1 MAQLALQSMS
11 TAILSPSLL
20 HIPKEEWHNSA
31 GGKLALNSAMQVQP
45 CLPQGLHLEAE
56 ALGEALNARCCT
68 DHWAVSSLLHPCKDK
83 LACVLPAL
91 CPPTGPA
98 RLFWTG
104 RGDNVKLHCR
114 SPREKR
120 ERRIA
125 LPRLPS
131 ELRTLVL
138 LLLSFLLLC
147 SFLMCSNEQ
156 RHMNSLL
163 GVDFEQPLGQ
173 EAATSHLTDC
183 MMALLQFG
191 PE

>member
-1 MAQLALQSMS
+1 
-11 TAILSPSLL
+11 
-20 HIPKEEWHNSA
+20 
-31 GGKLALNSAMQVQP
+31 MQVQP
-45 CLPQGLHLEAE
+45 CLPQRLRLEAW
-56 ALGEALNARCCT
+56 NAQCCT

-114 SPREKR
+114 SLQEKR

-131 ELRTLVL
+131 ELRTLL
-138 LLLSFLLLC
+138 LLFLSFLLLC
-147 SFLMCSNEQ
+147 SFSMCSNEQ